1 MPELFQGGVMTSK
14 QMERWHDAWLTV
26 PLTPQIF
33 GAANG
38 YCESIIAYSDENRRV
53 LPQPSED
60 SVPWFVAPETM
71 HDGDRCAC
79 GVFPPRLIDM

>member
-1 MPELFQGGVMTSK
+1 MTSK

-38 YCESIIAYSDENRRV
+38 YCESIMAYSDENRRV
-53 LPQPSED
+53 LPQPSGEL
-60 SVPWFVAPETM
+60 VPLVCGPPQGLCMMVIVARVGSSPT
-71 HDGDRCAC
+71 D
-79 GVFPPRLIDM
+79 